1 MSTVPHLRRNHLA
14 VDTRYGLL
22 RPRGPQSSCAGAHR
36 HLYDAVPN
44 WREAHEELIGFIVR
58 DGLRR

>member
-1 MSTVPHLRRNHLA
+1 MTTLPHVRRNHLA
-14 VDTRYGLL
+14 VDPLGFYVREDRSLL
-22 RPRGPQSSCAGAHR
+22 RWCAR

>member
-1 MSTVPHLRRNHLA
+1 MARCHFCGGIIWPWHH
-14 VDTRYGLL
+14 YGHYVREDRSLL
-22 RPRGPQSSCAGAHR
+22 RWHAQ

>member
-1 MSTVPHLRRNHLA
+1 MIHRCRMCGGIIWPWTH
-14 VDTRYGLL
+14 YGFYVREDRSLL
-22 RPRGPQSSCAGAHR
+22 RWCAR

>member
-1 MSTVPHLRRNHLA
+1 MSLLRRSHLA
-14 VDTRYGLL
+14 LAAPGHYVREDRSLL
-22 RPRGPQSSCAGAHR
+22 RWHAQ